1 MALKIQL
8 RRDISANW
16 TANNPLLLNGEV
28 GIETDTLK
36 LKVGNGTQRWNNLP
50 GYILNPGMPGGVAT
64 LDSLGKVPLSQLPD
78 QVSLDAEAAIAVS
91 NAIGVLTTSSIAEG
105 INKYFTNNRAITAV
119 EGLFDSKGSAT
130 QALSS
135 ANAHT
140 AAKFTD
146 AINESTAIATTKANQ
161 ALSLANQNSEQF
173 TNTAINLLTTSDI
186 EEGSRL
192 YFTTPRVE
200 NIVGPLISQTRSYVD
215 QEVTEAKTY
224 VDSALTNFTAPSAIS
239 STSELP
245 EGSNLYFTNSRAITA
260 TAAVRTAQLGAALGA
275 VDDLRTEI
283 QNDLNNYVPLSDIN
297 VSGGVAGLDSNTKIQ
312 DNVIPSTIARTS
324 DITAAIA
331 NVVAAAPASF
341 DTLKEISDYI
351 AADQTASSAITTS
364 LGTKLNITTAAST
377 YAPKISPTFTGTV
390 TMPSGA
396 IIPGYATTVNL
407 TTALT
412 EAKTYTDT
420 AVNGIN
426 NSLGD
431 YALISDRNI
440 AGGYAGLGS
449 DSKILESAIPTAI
462 TTSIAAAATLAAS
475 NINGTYTNGSSSSNI
490 NKITYG
496 TNITPP
502 SSGNAAGDI
511 YIQY

>member
-8 RRDISANW
+8 RRDIAANW

-36 LKVGNGTQRWNNLP
+36 FKVGNGTQRWNALSSYALKP
-50 GYILNPGMPGGVAT
+50 GEPNGVAS
-64 LDSLGKVPLSQLPD
+64 LDAFGKVPLSQLPD
-78 QVSLDAEAAIAVS
+78 QISLEAEAAAALQSALSTI
-91 NAIGVLTTSSIAEG
+91 TTADIPEEF
-105 INKYFTNNRAITAV
+105 NLYFTPGRVVAAT
-119 EGLFDSKGSAT
+119 EGLYDIRGASA

-135 ANAHT
+135 ANSHT
-140 AAKFTD
+140 AAKFDD
-146 AINESTAIATTKANQ
+146 AIIQANTIATTKANQ
-161 ALSLANQNSEQF
+161 ALALADQNSQQF

-192 YFTTPRVE
+192 YFTTTRVE
-200 NIVGPLISQTRSYVD
+200 NIVGPLISQTRGYVD
-215 QEVTEAKTY
+215 QEV
-224 VDSALTNFTAPSAIS
+224 LTTKNYIDTSLENFEAPSAIS

-245 EGSNLYFTNSRAITA
+245 EGSNLYFTNSRAVTA
-260 TAAVRTAQLGAALGA
+260 TNAARTASLGAALGA
-275 VDDLRTEI
+275 VDELRTEI
-283 QNDLNNYVPLSDIN
+283 HQDLTNYVPLADIN
-297 VSGGVAGLDSNTKIQ
+297 VSGGVAGLDAYSKIQ
-312 DNVIPSTIARTS
+312 DSAIPSTIARTS
-324 DITAAIA
+324 DITSAIA
-331 NVVAAAPASF
+331 NIVNLAPDSLN
-341 DTLKEISDYI
+341 TLGELATAFQS
-351 AADQTASSAITTS
+351 DQTGLSALVTTV
-364 LGTKLNITTAAST
+364 GTKLDSSLAATT
-377 YAPKISPTFTGTV
+377 YAPIDSPTFTGTV
-390 TMPSGA
+390 TLPAGMT
-396 IIPGYATTVNL
+396 IPGYATSINL
-407 TTALT
+407 SSALT
-412 EAKTYTDT
+412 EAKSYTDT

-462 TTSIAAAATLAAS
+462 ITSIAAAATLAAA
-475 NINGTYTNGSSSSNI
+475 NINGTYTNGSSSSSI